1 MLVASSA
8 GIVVVFDVMSTVSDR
23 MLSALK
29 ESCLVI
35 IKSLLTVIIRG
46 RSAAFLS
53 NFSTVHYSTL
63 SVNAFS
69 EC

>member
-1 MLVASSA
+1 MVASSA

-23 MLSALK
+23 ILSALK
-29 ESCLVI
+29 ESRLVI

>member
-1 MLVASSA
+1 MVASSA

-23 MLSALK
+23 ILSALK
-29 ESCLVI
+29 ESRLVI

-53 NFSTVHYSTL
+53 NFSTVHYSTP

>member
-1 MLVASSA
+1 MVASSA
-8 GIVVVFDVMSTVSDR
+8 GIVVVFDVVSIVSDR

-29 ESCLVI
+29 ESRLVI

-53 NFSTVHYSTL
+53 NFSTVYYSTL
-63 SVNAFS
+63 SVNAFN